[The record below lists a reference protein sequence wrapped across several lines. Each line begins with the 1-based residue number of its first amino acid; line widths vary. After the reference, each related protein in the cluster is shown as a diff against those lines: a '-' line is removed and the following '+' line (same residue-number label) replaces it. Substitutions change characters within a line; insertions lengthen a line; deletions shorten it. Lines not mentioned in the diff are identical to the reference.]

1 MFYFFLS
8 LLVKLLVKFYF
19 MEATTKVCLYK
30 IRVKKNGKFPVKIR
44 VIWQRKSHFYQTGID
59 LSEEEFKVYHN
70 SKKLKKQ
77 FEDVTYF
84 QKKAD
89 QIVKD
94 LGRNFSWREFDILYY
109 NRKLTVQPQFQSQS
123 INVVSKIDDYANK
136 LYNEG
141 FLKSSK
147 SYTTTANHLRQY
159 LKKKDTCLL
168 FSDLTLEFLN
178 SFEKYL
184 LNKKKP
190 LSYSS
195 VGVYMRNIRAIF
207 NQAISMKVISSDL
220 YPFGKGKF
228 VPPATKKAKKS
239 LSIDDIEKIYYY
251 KSIVRPETWARD
263 MWLFAYFANGM
274 NVKDIA
280 FLKYENI
287 KGETINYIR
296 SKTKNSTKENMIEIE
311 VPINEDIHRIIK
323 KWGNKSKKPQ
333 NFIFSI
339 LDPNDL
345 SDLQIFRD
353 INQAVKSINIYMK
366 RIAVNLKLQRAPT
379 TNFARHSFSTILK
392 RSGVPIEMIS
402 EQLGHT
408 SIKTTQI
415 YLGTFD
421 TDQKRMTTKYLT
433 SFKNKHKK
441 SVYSQNQ

>member
-1 MFYFFLS
+1 MFYLFLY

-30 IRVKKNGKFPVKIR
+30 IRIKKNGKFPVKIR
-44 VIWQRKSHFYQTGID
+44 VIWQRETHFYQTGID
-59 LSEEEFKVYHN
+59 LTEEEFKVYHN
-70 SKKLKKQ
+70 SKKLKNQ
-77 FEDVTYF
+77 FEDVSYYH
-84 QKKAD
+84 KKAD

-109 NRKLTVQPQFQSQS
+109 NRKTTSPVEYSTQT
-123 INVVSKIDDYANK
+123 INVISKIEDYANK
-136 LYNEG
+136 LYSDG

-147 SYTTTANHLRQY
+147 SYTTTANHLKEY
-159 LKKKDTCLL
+159 LKKNSNSFL
-168 FSDLTLEFLN
+168 FSDLTPEFLN
-178 SFEKYL
+178 LFEKYL
-184 LNKKKP
+184 LSKKKP

-207 NQAISMKVISSDL
+207 NQAISMKIIKPEM
-220 YPFGKGKF
+220 YPFGKGKY

-239 LSIDDIEKIYYY
+239 LSIEDIEKIYYY
-251 KSIVRPETWARD
+251 ESIVRSESWAKD

-280 FLKYENI
+280 FLKFENI
-287 KGETINYIR
+287 KGDTITYFR

-311 VPINEDIHRIIK
+311 VDINQDIKRIIK
-323 KWGNKSKKPQ
+323 KWGNKSRKAQ
-333 NFIFSI
+333 DFIFDI
-339 LDPNDL
+339 LHPKDL

-353 INQAVKSINIYMK
+353 INQTVKNINLNMK
-366 RIAVNLKLQRAPT
+366 RIATNLKLKRAPT
-379 TNFARHSFSTILK
+379 TNFARHSFSTVLK

-415 YLGTFD
+415 YLGSFEK
-421 TDQKRMTTKYLT
+421 DQKHKITKYLT
-433 SFKNKHKK
+433 SFKDKHKG
-441 SVYSQNQ
+441 

>member
-1 MFYFFLS
+1 
-8 LLVKLLVKFYF
+8 

-30 IRVKKNGKFPVKIR
+30 IRIKKNGKFPVKIR
-44 VIWQRKSHFYQTGID
+44 VIWKRKSHFYQTGVD
-59 LSEEEFKVYHN
+59 LKEEEFKVYHN
-70 SKKLKKQ
+70 SKKLKKH
-77 FEDVTYF
+77 FEDVNYF
-84 QKKAD
+84 LTKAD

-94 LGRNFSWREFDILYY
+94 LDRNFSWKEFDALYY
-109 NRKLTVQPQFQSQS
+109 NRKLSEQFQHPSQS
-123 INVVSKIDDYANK
+123 INVILKIEDYAKK
-136 LYNEG
+136 LYHEG

-147 SYTTTANHLRQY
+147 SYTTTANHLKEY
-159 LKKKDTCLL
+159 LKKKDCCIL
-168 FSDLTLEFLN
+168 FTDVNMEFLN

-184 LNKKKP
+184 LSKDKP

-207 NQAISMKVISSDL
+207 NQAISMKIISSDL
-220 YPFGKGKF
+220 YPFGKGKY

-239 LSIDDIEKIYYY
+239 LSIQDIEKIYYY
-251 KSIVRPETWARD
+251 ESKDRSELWAKD

-280 FLKYENI
+280 FLKYANI
-287 KGETINYIR
+287 NGEIFSYIR

-311 VPINEDIHRIIK
+311 ISINEDIKRIIK
-323 KWGNKSKKPQ
+323 KWGNKSRKPQ
-333 NFIFSI
+333 DFIFDI
-339 LDPNDL
+339 LHPEDL

-353 INQAVKSINIYMK
+353 VNQTVKSINLYMK
-366 RIAVNLKLQRAPT
+366 RIASNLKLERPPT

-421 TDQKRMTTKYLT
+421 QDQKREISKYLT
-433 SFKNKHKK
+433 SFKDKHKDLVD
-441 SVYSQNQ
+441 SENQ